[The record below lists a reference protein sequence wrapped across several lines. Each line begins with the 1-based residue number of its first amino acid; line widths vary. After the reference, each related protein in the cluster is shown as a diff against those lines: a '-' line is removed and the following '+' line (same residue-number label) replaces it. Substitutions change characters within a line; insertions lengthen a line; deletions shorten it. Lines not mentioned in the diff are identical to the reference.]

1 MQRRRND
8 GGLMKILFVFILTF
22 AFALS
27 GCTQKPTPPPA
38 TATTTPIRIGSF
50 NIQIFGTTK
59 VSRLNTLTVLA
70 KIASTYDVLAIEEV
84 GSNGSTASDAN
95 CTAVLD
101 AYVARINQVA
111 GSDSYA
117 YTRGN
122 QYAIIYR
129 KGEFQV
135 VNAGL
140 YAGSQSFTYTPLTA
154 YLKSTTGNL
163 DFAMIVIHTSPS
175 AAKIE
180 IPALKTAMAEVS
192 TLYSEPDV
200 ICLGDYNADGTYYT
214 EGTGTDLL
222 GFDSPNFISVIPN
235 TADTTVAESSKTYD
249 RIELSSSMASDYDTK
264 WGVIQIG
271 QVYDV
276 SACEGT
282 ATTTGTES
290 ALSDHYP
297 VWAEFN
303 TDKDID

>member
-1 MQRRRND
+1 
-8 GGLMKILFVFILTF
+8 LKTLTSLFLLFIIALT
-22 AFALS
+22 

-38 TATTTPIRIGSF
+38 TTTANPIRIGSF
-50 NIQIFGTTK
+50 NLQIFGTTK
-59 VSRLNTLTVLA
+59 VSRPNTLTVLA
-70 KIASTYDVLAIEEV
+70 KIASTYDVLGIEEV
-84 GSNGSTASDAN
+84 GSNGSTASDAT
-95 CTAVLD
+95 CTAVMD
-101 AYVARINQVA
+101 AYVARINQVV

-117 YTRGN
+117 YIRGN

-135 VNAGL
+135 VNTGL
-140 YAGSQSFTYTPLTA
+140 YSGTQFFTYQPLIA

-175 AAKIE
+175 KAKVE
-180 IPALKTAMAEVS
+180 ILALKTAMAEVS

-200 ICLGDYNADGTYYT
+200 VCLGDYNADGTYYT
-214 EGTGTDLL
+214 EGTGTNLS

-235 TADTTVAESSKTYD
+235 SADTTVAESSKTYD

-264 WGVIQIG
+264 WGVIRIG

-276 SACEGT
+276 STCEGT

-297 VWAEFN
+297 VWAEFYM
-303 TDKDID
+303 DKDID